1 MISWNTSASLDTHA
15 GTNSANKTQ
24 KQNSIKGSNG
34 KLNEF
39 GSSWQARDTHPKEGY
54 LDVTNELVKY
64 KCEFGH
70 CSVPVRYKSNPQLGR
85 QVQKQNYLMIKLQN

>member
-1 MISWNTSASLDTHA
+1 LDTHA

-54 LDVTNELVKY
+54 LDVTNELLNT
-64 KCEFGH
+64 
-70 CSVPVRYKSNPQLGR
+70 SASLGTAVC
-85 QVQKQNYLMIKLQN
+85 Q